1 MKPPGFKPADLRL
14 QWGRAHVSAET
25 RLQGNQ
31 LPRFLPASMGPRS
44 RERGNSMDVVVG
56 IVEDDASMG
65 PRSRE
70 RGNLTKITYMAYWT
84 S

>member
-1 MKPPGFKPADLRL
+1 
-14 QWGRAHVSAET
+14 
-25 RLQGNQ
+25 
-31 LPRFLPASMGPRS
+31 
-44 RERGNSMDVVVG
+44 MDVVVG